1 MTAEIKNEF
10 QTKLSCVLFS
20 EEMKKHTSFKIGGPA
35 DIFVDCESAD
45 DVVTAIDICK
55 KESIPYMIL
64 GNGSNLLVS
73 DKGIE
78 GAVIHIGSKMN
89 KIEITDETVVC
100 ESGCLLSTL
109 ANAVCRESLSGLEF
123 AAGIPGSLGG
133 GVYMNAGAYGGELRD
148 VIESVTYIDSLGN
161 IKTAEKDELDFSYR
175 HSMFSGKDYVI
186 LSVTMKLK
194 KGNPDEIRAEM
205 TELNHRRCDKQ
216 PLEFPSAGSTFKR
229 PEGHFAGKLIQD
241 AGLMGYSVGGAQVS
255 EKHAGFVI
263 NTGDATAEDVLNLI
277 EHIKKTVFEK
287 FQVILEPEVKIT
299 GRQ

>member
-1 MTAEIKNEF
+1 MTTEIKNEF
-10 QTKLSCVLFS
+10 QSKLSCVLFS

-45 DVVTAIDICK
+45 EVITAIGICK
-55 KESIPYMIL
+55 KMSVPYMIL

-73 DKGIE
+73 DAGIE
-78 GAVIHIGSKMN
+78 GAVIHIGSRMN
-89 KIEITDETVVC
+89 KIDITGETVVC

-109 ANAVCRESLSGLEF
+109 ANTVWRESLSGLEF

-148 VIESVTYIDSLGN
+148 VIKSVTYIDSFGD
-161 IKTAEKDELDFSYR
+161 IKTAEGDELDFSYR
-175 HSMFSGKDYVI
+175 HSMFSEKDYVI
-186 LSVTMKLK
+186 LSATMELK

-205 TELNHRRCDKQ
+205 NELNKRRCDKQ

-241 AGLMGYSVGGAQVS
+241 AGLMGYSIGGAQVS

-263 NTGDATAEDVLNLI
+263 NTGNATAEDVLNLI

-287 FQVILEPEVKIT
+287 FQVVLEPEVKIT
-299 GRQ
+299 GRR

>member
-10 QTKLSCVLFS
+10 QSKLLGVLFS

-35 DIFVDCESAD
+35 DIFVECESAD
-45 DVVTAIDICK
+45 DVIVAIDICK
-55 KESIPYMIL
+55 KESVPYMIL

-73 DKGIE
+73 DDGIE
-78 GAVIHIGSKMN
+78 GAVIHIGSKMSA
-89 KIEITDETVVC
+89 IAITGETVVC

-109 ANAVCRESLSGLEF
+109 ANAVQRESLSGLEF

-148 VIESVTYIDSLGN
+148 VIESVRYIDSSGN
-161 IKTAEKDELDFSYR
+161 VKTAEKDELDFSYR

-205 TELNHRRCDKQ
+205 TELNKRRCEKQ

-229 PEGHFAGKLIQD
+229 PEGYFAGKLIQD

-263 NTGDATAEDVLNLI
+263 NTGNATAEDVLNLI

-287 FQVILEPEVKIT
+287 FEVTLEPEVRIT